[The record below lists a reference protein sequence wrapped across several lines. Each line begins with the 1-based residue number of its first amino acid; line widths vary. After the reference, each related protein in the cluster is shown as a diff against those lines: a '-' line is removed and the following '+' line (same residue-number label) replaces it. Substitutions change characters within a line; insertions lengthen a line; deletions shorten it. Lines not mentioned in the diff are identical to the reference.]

1 MDELER
7 QLDAQA
13 SRLDDEIEMLE
24 IQIDRILESPSYEGA
39 CLAVAQAK
47 RAKRDVT
54 MITRTLAK
62 MRDYLQP

>member
-47 RAKRDVT
+47 RTKRDLSNVL
-54 MITRTLAK
+54 RLLAK
-62 MRDYLQP
+62 LRDSLRA